1 MDTFYILLTGSLT
14 AIVCSIVG
22 SYLVVRGF
30 AMVTDALSHS
40 IVPGIALAFLFTGSR
55 DIVPMFLGATI
66 FGLLS
71 TYLIETLQKKVRVQ
85 ADASIGVTFT
95 WFFSIGILLISYYSG
110 NIDLDLDCVLYGE
123 IAFVPIDVLLIN
135 GVSYGPRSLWIIGIT
150 AVVIASTLF
159 TTRKEMRLA
168 LFDPAF
174 AVSVGIIPVVW
185 HYVLM
190 TLVTLTTVAS
200 FEIVG
205 SIIVISLFI
214 VLPASAYLLAKSLS
228 SMIVLSSI
236 FGIIATCLGYYI
248 AMYFNGSIS
257 GAISIATGIIFA
269 GCFLVYIVKKQSTSS
284 ILSLKQKSHFQ

>member
-55 DIVPMFLGATI
+55 DIVPMFFGATI

-95 WFFSIGILLISYYSG
+95 WFFSIGILLISYFSG

-123 IAFVPIDVLLIN
+123 IAFVPIDVLLVN
-135 GVSYGPRSLWIIGIT
+135 GVSYGPRALWIVGSTFLIVT
-150 AVVIASTLF
+150 MTLF

-168 LFDPAF
+168 LFDPSF
-174 AVSVGIIPVVW
+174 AISVGIIPVVW

-190 TLVTLTTVAS
+190 TLVTLSTVAS

-205 SIIVISLFI
+205 SIIVVSLFI
-214 VLPASAYLLAKSLS
+214 VLPASAYLLTKSLS
-228 SMIVLSSI
+228 SMILLSSL
-236 FGIIATCLGYYI
+236 FGIVATFMGYYI

-257 GAISIATGIIFA
+257 GAISISTGGIFLV
-269 GCFLVYIVKKQSTSS
+269 CFLLYKVKK
-284 ILSLKQKSHFQ
+284 

>member
-55 DIVPMFLGATI
+55 DIVPMFVGATL

-71 TYLIETLQKKVRVQ
+71 TFLIETLQEKVHVQ

-95 WFFSIGILLISYYSG
+95 WFFSIGILIISYFSG

-135 GVSYGPRSLWIIGIT
+135 GVSYGPRALWIVGVTTLIVSI
-150 AVVIASTLF
+150 TLF
-159 TTRKEMRLA
+159 TSRKEMRLS

-190 TLVTLTTVAS
+190 TLVTLSTVAS

-205 SIIVISLFI
+205 SIIVVSLFI

-257 GAISIATGIIFA
+257 GAISIATGIVFA
-269 GCFLVYIVKKQSTSS
+269 ICFLVYKIKK
-284 ILSLKQKSHFQ
+284 

>member
-55 DIVPMFLGATI
+55 DIVPMFVGATL

-71 TYLIETLQKKVRVQ
+71 TFLIETLQKKVHVQ

-95 WFFSIGILLISYYSG
+95 WFFSIGILIISYFSG

-135 GVSYGPRSLWIIGIT
+135 GVSYGPRALWIVGVTTLIV
-150 AVVIASTLF
+150 AVTLF
-159 TTRKEMRLA
+159 TSRKEMRLS
-168 LFDPAF
+168 LFDPSF
-174 AVSVGIIPVVW
+174 AVSIGIIPIVW

-190 TLVTLTTVAS
+190 SLVTLSTVAS

-205 SIIVISLFI
+205 SIIVVSLFI

-228 SMIVLSSI
+228 SMILLSSI
-236 FGIIATCLGYYI
+236 FGVIATCLGYYI
-248 AMYFNGSIS
+248 ALYFNGSIS
-257 GAISIATGIIFA
+257 GAISIATGIVFTI
-269 GCFLVYIVKKQSTSS
+269 CFLVYKIKK
-284 ILSLKQKSHFQ
+284 

>member
-55 DIVPMFLGATI
+55 DIVPMFLGATF

-95 WFFSIGILLISYYSG
+95 WFFSIGILLISYFSG

-135 GVSYGPRSLWIIGIT
+135 GVSYGPRALWIVGST
-150 AVVIASTLF
+150 FLVVAMTLF
-159 TTRKEMRLA
+159 TSRKEMRLA
-168 LFDPAF
+168 LFDPSF
-174 AVSVGIIPVVW
+174 AISVGILPVVW

-205 SIIVISLFI
+205 SIIVVSLFI

-228 SMIVLSSI
+228 SMILLSSL
-236 FGIIATCLGYYI
+236 FGIVATFMGYYI

-257 GAISIATGIIFA
+257 GAISIATGAIFTV
-269 GCFLVYIVKKQSTSS
+269 CFLLHIVKK
-284 ILSLKQKSHFQ
+284 

>member
-1 MDTFYILLTGSLT
+1 MDTIYILIIGSLT

-55 DIVPMFLGATI
+55 DVVPMFIGATI
-66 FGLLS
+66 FGLFS
-71 TYLIETLQKKVRVQ
+71 TFLIETLQKKVRVQ

-95 WFFSIGILLISYYSG
+95 WFFSIGILLISYFSG

-123 IAFVPIDVLLIN
+123 IAFAPIDVLIIN
-135 GVSYGPRSLWIIGIT
+135 GISYGPRALW
-150 AVVIASTLF
+150 VVGVTTLIVSITLF
-159 TTRKEMRLA
+159 ITRKEMRLA
-168 LFDPAF
+168 LFDPSF
-174 AVSVGIIPVVW
+174 AVSVGITPVVW

-190 TLVTLTTVAS
+190 TLVTVTTVAS

-205 SIIVISLFI
+205 SIIVVSLFI
-214 VLPASAYLLAKSLS
+214 VLPASAYLLSKSLS
-228 SMIVLSSI
+228 SMILLSSI
-236 FGIIATCLGYYI
+236 FGVIATCFGYMM

-257 GAISIATGIIFA
+257 GAISIATGVIF
-269 GCFLVYIVKKQSTSS
+269 T
-284 ILSLKQKSHFQ
+284 LSFFVHKIR

>member
-22 SYLVVRGF
+22 SYLVLRGF

-95 WFFSIGILLISYYSG
+95 WFFSIGILLISYFSG

-123 IAFVPIDVLLIN
+123 IAFVPIDVFLVN
-135 GVSYGPRSLWIIGIT
+135 GVSYGPRALWIVGSTFLIVT
-150 AVVIASTLF
+150 MTLF

-168 LFDPAF
+168 LFDPSF
-174 AVSVGIIPVVW
+174 AISVGIIPAVW

-190 TLVTLTTVAS
+190 SLVTLTTVAS

-205 SIIVISLFI
+205 SIIVVSLFI
-214 VLPASAYLLAKSLS
+214 VLPSSAYLLAKSLS
-228 SMIVLSSI
+228 SMILLSSL
-236 FGIIATCLGYYI
+236 FGIVATFMGYYI

-257 GAISIATGIIFA
+257 GAISISTGSIFLV
-269 GCFLVYIVKKQSTSS
+269 CFLLYKVKK
-284 ILSLKQKSHFQ
+284 